1 MRTWFW
7 TILVLAAAVG
17 IALLLRGHSGN
28 ILILLDPWRIELSLT
43 FTVVVIIA
51 AFVLL
56 YALLRLLAWLTGS
69 PERYRNWRGNR
80 ASKRDHALIESG
92 WIHSLEGRYELAD
105 KDFSRLHGKTRSSA
119 SKVVAML
126 AASRA
131 AWQLGNRQR
140 SLDLLTQAET
150 AARQDS
156 RLQEAVAVVTAEVSL
171 DDNRPEEALLL
182 LQPLQDATTRYVHVK
197 RLLLRA
203 HQALGHHDDVYAL
216 TRWLQRRQA
225 ISESEASRYLVVS
238 VAARIQ
244 TAGAEGFKGIWKE
257 LRPEEKTIPAIAFVA
272 AEVLTQAGQ
281 YNEAGRVLET
291 AIDSTMDPQLLGA
304 YSQCPPEHVRKR
316 LNRAETWLKTHT
328 DNSALLAALGALCMT
343 GELWGPA
350 ERYLQQSMA
359 QRSDMRIHALLGQ
372 LYDHLERPD
381 AAARHW
387 RLAAD
392 VAGKLPVVAAVRSL
406 PAADTRHDPT
416 LIEVDAELLAREDGS
431 SVAPVSN
438 KSKGSDGKTLKQAS

>member
-28 ILILLDPWRIELSLT
+28 LLILLDSWRIEVSLT
-43 FTVVVIIA
+43 FAVVVLIA

-56 YALLRLLAWLTGS
+56 YVVLRLIAWLTGS
-69 PERYRNWRGNR
+69 PQRYRDWRGNR
-80 ASKRDHALIESG
+80 AGKRDQALIESG

-105 KDFSRLHGKTRSSA
+105 KDFTRLQGKTRSST

-131 AWQLGNRQR
+131 AWRLGERQR
-140 SLDLLTQAET
+140 SLDLLAQAGNT
-150 AARQDS
+150 ARQDH
-156 RLQEAVAVVTAEVSL
+156 RLQEAVAVVTAEVYL
-171 DDNRPEEALLL
+171 DDNRPEDALLL
-182 LQPLQDATTRYVHVK
+182 LQPLHDATTRYVHVK

-203 HQALGHHDDVYAL
+203 HQALGNHGEVYEI
-216 TRWLQRRQA
+216 TRWLQARRA
-225 ISESEASRYLVVS
+225 LSESEASRYLVVS

-244 TAGAEGFKGIWKE
+244 AAGSEGFKAIWKP
-257 LRPEEKTIPAIAFVA
+257 LRPEEKTTPAIAFVA
-272 AEVLTQAGQ
+272 AEVLSQADQ
-281 YNEAGRVLET
+281 HEEAGRILEA

-316 LNRAETWLKTHT
+316 LNRAENWLKTHT

-343 GELWGPA
+343 AELWGPA

-372 LYDHLERPD
+372 LYDHLDRPE

-392 VAGKLPVVAAVRSL
+392 VAGKLPVVSALRSL

-416 LIEVDAELLAREDGS
+416 LIEVDTEALTREDGT
-431 SVAPVSN
+431 AAAIHD
-438 KSKGSDGKTLKQAS
+438 SDGGSLKRAS